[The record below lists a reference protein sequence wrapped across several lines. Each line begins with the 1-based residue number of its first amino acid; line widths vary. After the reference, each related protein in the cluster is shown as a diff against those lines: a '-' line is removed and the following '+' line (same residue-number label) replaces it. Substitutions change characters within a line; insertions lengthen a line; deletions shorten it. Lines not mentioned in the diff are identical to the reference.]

1 MQDETFVDVLTKIL
15 VERDVIKA
23 TEAAALRRTFHEAAK
38 PNFDEFL
45 LDEGLVNKDDLL
57 PALAQ
62 MYQVPAFDAV
72 GYLFDHQLVRMFPKE
87 FLMQHAIIPIERD
100 ENMLFFVASN
110 PADEELLPAIGE
122 HVSYDVRFKVG
133 IRQDIVNAVQEFYD
147 QSVAEVNPEIDKDFD
162 ETRQER
168 EGEIRK
174 DESLEEIYSEDIK
187 DIEEDKS

>member
-1 MQDETFVDVLTKIL
+1 
-15 VERDVIKA
+15 
-23 TEAAALRRTFHEAAK
+23 LRQSFHESEK

-45 LDEGLVNKDDLL
+45 LDEGLVDKDDLL

-87 FLMQHAIIPIERD
+87 FLIQHEIIPIERD

-122 HVSYDVRFKVG
+122 HVSISRYRYSVVTAYVRVIPVRCTSITYIYLAGAIEVAYLYKSHACY
-133 IRQDIVNAVQEFYD
+133 IDNA
-147 QSVAEVNPEIDKDFD
+147 
-162 ETRQER
+162 T
-168 EGEIRK
+168 
-174 DESLEEIYSEDIK
+174 
-187 DIEEDKS
+187 